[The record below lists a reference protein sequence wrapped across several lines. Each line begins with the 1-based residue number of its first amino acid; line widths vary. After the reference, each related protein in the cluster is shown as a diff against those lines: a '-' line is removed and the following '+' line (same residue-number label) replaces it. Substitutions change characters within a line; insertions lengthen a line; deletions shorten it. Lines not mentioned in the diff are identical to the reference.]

1 MPSLREMRL
10 RIRSVGNIAQVT
22 RALQAVSASRVRRA
36 QQAVQATRPYA
47 TKAWDVLL
55 HLALQPGRDFVHPL
69 LTQRSTVGRIL
80 VVLVSSDRGLAGAYN
95 ANIVRFGLEKFR
107 GAPAPVQYVVV
118 GRKGREML
126 ARRRVDILADFSNL
140 PAEPRFADISAIG
153 RLTVDE
159 YLQARVD
166 QVHLVYTRFV
176 NLLRQEPTSMLL
188 LPLQVEVEAAR
199 VTSFGSDRER
209 AISRGE
215 LPGPQPAYIYEPG
228 ETELIDQIVPRFTA
242 LQLYHAIL
250 ESTASEQAARMVAMQ
265 SATQNAGELVSAL
278 RLEYN
283 KARQQSITSD
293 MLDIAGGV
301 EALRRA

>member
-36 QQAVQATRPYA
+36 QQAVNATRPYA
-47 TKAWDVLL
+47 TKAWDVLR

-69 LTQRSTVGRIL
+69 LTHRESVGRIL
-80 VVLVSSDRGLAGAYN
+80 VVLISSDRGLAGAYN
-95 ANIVRFGLEKFR
+95 TNIVRFGLEQFR
-107 GAPAPVQYVVV
+107 HPQAPVQFVAV

-126 ARRRVDILADFSNL
+126 ARRRVDILADFSHL
-140 PAEPRFADISAIG
+140 PAEPKFADVSAIG

-159 YLQARVD
+159 YLQGKVD
-166 QVHLVYTRFV
+166 QVHLVYTRYV
-176 NLLRQEPTSMLL
+176 NLLRQEPTSKLL
-188 LPLQVEVEAAR
+188 LPLELEAEAGR
-199 VTSFGSDRER
+199 VMDFRGGSE
-209 AISRGE
+209 
-215 LPGPQPAYIYEPG
+215 PQGPQPAYIYEPS
-228 ETELIDQIVPRFTA
+228 EAELIDQIVPRFTA
-242 LQLYHAIL
+242 LQLFHAIL
-250 ESTASEQAARMVAMQ
+250 ESIASEQAARMVAMQ

-301 EALRRA
+301 EALGKA

>member
-1 MPSLREMRL
+1 MPSLREMRV

-69 LTQRSTVGRIL
+69 LTQRETVERIL
-80 VVLVSSDRGLAGAYN
+80 VVLISSDRGLAGAYN
-95 ANIVRFGLEKFR
+95 ANIVRFGLDR
-107 GAPAPVQYVVV
+107 MRSAAAPARFAVV

-126 ARRRVDILADFSNL
+126 SRRRVDILADFSNL
-140 PAEPRFADISAIG
+140 PAEPKFADVSAIG
-153 RLTVDE
+153 RLAVDE
-159 YLQARVD
+159 YLEGRVD
-166 QVHLVYTRFV
+166 QVHLIYTRYV
-176 NLLRQEPTSMLL
+176 NLLRQEPTSMML
-188 LPLQVEVEAAR
+188 LPLQLEGEAGR
-199 VTSFGSDRER
+199 VTRFTAASGP
-209 AISRGE
+209 A
-215 LPGPQPAYIYEPG
+215 PGPQPAYIYEPG
-228 ETELIDQIVPRFTA
+228 EAELIDQIVPRFTA
-242 LQLYHAIL
+242 LQLYHAVL
-250 ESTASEQAARMVAMQ
+250 ESIASEQAARMVAMQ

-301 EALRRA
+301 EALRQG

>member
-47 TKAWDVLL
+47 TKAWDVLR

-69 LTQRSTVGRIL
+69 LTHREHVSRIL

-95 ANIVRFGLEKFR
+95 ANIVRFGLEHFR
-107 GAPAPVQYVVV
+107 QPPAPVQYVIV
-118 GRKGREML
+118 GRKGRDML

-140 PAEPRFADISAIG
+140 PAEPRFADVSAIG
-153 RLTVDE
+153 RLAVDE
-159 YLQARVD
+159 YLQGKVD

-188 LPLQVEVEAAR
+188 LPLEVDVEASR
-199 VTSFGSDRER
+199 VMAFAGHGV
-209 AISRGE
+209 SR
-215 LPGPQPAYIYEPG
+215 GPQPAYLYEPS
-228 ETELIDQIVPRFTA
+228 EAELIDQIVPRFTA

-283 KARQQSITSD
+283 QARQQAITSD

-301 EALRRA
+301 EALRQG